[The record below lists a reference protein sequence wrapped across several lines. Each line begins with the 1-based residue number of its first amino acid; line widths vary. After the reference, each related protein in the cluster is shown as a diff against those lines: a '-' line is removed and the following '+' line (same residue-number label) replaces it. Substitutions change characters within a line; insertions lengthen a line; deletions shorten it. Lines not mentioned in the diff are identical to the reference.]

1 MAHKKGVGSSDNGRD
16 SKSKRLGVKLF
27 GGQYAIP
34 GNIIIRQ
41 RGTRF
46 HAGVGVGM
54 GRDHTLYALAE
65 GTVTFNKRKMGRTF
79 VSVLVSPD
87 QVVEDLKAAKNKIT
101 VAETPKVEAK
111 VVAEPKAPKAP
122 KAESSAD
129 ETVAAEP
136 KETKPKASKKVDKG
150 DNLKMVEGVGPKIE
164 GLLQEAGIVTFKD
177 LSETSVEKI
186 QEILDEAGPRYK
198 THNPGTWPKQAEMAA
213 EGKWDELKEWQ
224 DSLNGGI
231 EEK

>member
-46 HAGVGVGM
+46 HPGVGVGI

-79 VSVLVSPD
+79 VSVLASPD
-87 QVVEDLKAAKNKIT
+87 QVVEDLKAAKKKIT

-111 VVAEPKAPKAP
+111 VVAEPKATV
-122 KAESSAD
+122 
-129 ETVAAEP
+129 ETSVEEKVVAEP
-136 KETKPKASKKVDKG
+136 TEAKPKAVKKADKG

-164 GLLQEAGIVTFKD
+164 GLLHDAGIVTFKD
-177 LSETSVEKI
+177 LSEASVERI

-224 DSLNGGI
+224 DSLNGGV

>member
-46 HAGVGVGM
+46 HPGVGVGI

-65 GTVTFNKRKMGRTF
+65 GTVTFNKKKMGRTF
-79 VSVLVSPD
+79 VSVLASPD
-87 QVVEDLKAAKNKIT
+87 QVVEDLKVAKKKIT

-111 VVAEPKAPKAP
+111 IVAEPKAKVGTS
-122 KAESSAD
+122 AE
-129 ETVAAEP
+129 ETIATEP
-136 KETKPKASKKVDKG
+136 MEAKPKAVKKADKG

-164 GLLQEAGIVTFKD
+164 GLLHEAGIVTFKD
-177 LSETSVEKI
+177 LSETSVERI

-224 DSLNGGI
+224 DSLNGGV